1 MAMRQAA
8 LVGAILI
15 LGSLLAPPVH
25 ADRCILPVTDAD
37 VYGPGQRAIVA
48 WNGQVERLILS
59 TDLYASADTKVLE
72 VLPLPSEPSVSEG
85 SFQSFQAVQQL
96 MMSNLPR
103 VSVPEKELGGFEIV
117 FHERIGAHDITVVK
131 ATSIDELINFILD
144 YARKIGLSQIPFLD
158 EKARD
163 ILQDYSTRGFNYWVL
178 DFVDIYSTTKSIEPV
193 VYEFRSTRV
202 YYPLKVS
209 ATANGRTEVILY
221 LVTTEQIRQED
232 IPAKMRLARYQS
244 IDQAIQFQLS
254 SHDLWTV
261 DPRLAELFPTGDG
274 PVAWFTA
281 VKYEGELSD
290 LDFDFE
296 LSPLP
301 TQCRSIQVTTDKTE
315 YKTGE
320 NVRITVYFKHLLP
333 GCVEITVVH
342 FHRVLLEVRDSS
354 GARLDSWQWE
364 TDGDISKT
372 VSWSAHGPNTYAIT
386 ASSWWNGEKL
396 EVEDQAA
403 IKVTN
408 EGPPNPVWPN
418 MEIQWMLYGVIIAIV
433 CILIGAGMAYLLL
446 RPKPAKKQETD

>member
-1 MAMRQAA
+1 MRQAA
-8 LVGAILI
+8 LVAAILI

-25 ADRCILPVTDAD
+25 ADRCILPITDAD
-37 VYGPGQRAIVA
+37 VYGPGQKAIIA
-48 WNGQVERLILS
+48 WNGEVERLILS
-59 TDLYASADTKVLE
+59 TDLYANADTKVLE

-96 MMSNLPR
+96 MMNNLPR
-103 VSVPEKELGGFEIV
+103 VTVPEKELRGFEIV

-144 YARKIGLSQIPFLD
+144 YARKIGLSQRPFLD

-178 DFVDIYSTTKSIEPV
+178 DFVDVYSTTKSIEPV
-193 VYEFRSTRV
+193 VYEFRSTRL

-221 LVTTEQIRQED
+221 LVTTEPIRQQD
-232 IPAKMRLARYQS
+232 IPAKMRLAHYQS

-254 SHDLWTV
+254 SHDLSAV
-261 DPRLAELFPTGDG
+261 DSRLAGLFPTGDG

-301 TQCRSIQVTTDKTE
+301 TQCRSVQVTTDKTE
-315 YKTGE
+315 YKIGE
-320 NVRITVYFKHLLP
+320 NVRITVHFSHLLR
-333 GCVEITVVH
+333 GCVEIAVVH
-342 FHRVLLEVRDSS
+342 FHRVLLEVRDLS
-354 GARLDSWQWE
+354 GAELHSWQWV
-364 TDGDISKT
+364 TDGDISET
-372 VSWSAHGPNTYAIT
+372 VSWSAHEPNTYTIT
-386 ASSWWNGEKL
+386 ASSWWNGERL

-403 IKVTN
+403 IRVTS
-408 EGPPNPVWPN
+408 EGPPNLVWRS
-418 MEIQWMLYGVIIAIV
+418 MEIQWLLYGVILAIV
-433 CILIGAGMAYLLL
+433 CILIGAGIACLLL
-446 RPKPAKKQETD
+446 RPKPARNQKTD